1 MKIKSKQKRNKFDK
15 YFLLSW
21 KKLLAIVIIWFA
33 TVLLHNFWYFL
44 FNFEEAIFFILAVII
59 IPLYTLIS
67 MVYTT
72 FKTFKNKI
80 R

>member
-1 MKIKSKQKRNKFDK
+1 MKIKSKQKRNNFDK